1 MYKHMNM
8 HTCVQAYMH
17 TNVHMHMHT
26 DCIWTDCI
34 WIHLECC
41 TLSYASPSG
50 TQYDSRHSDSS
61 SGTGWEIPG
70 SMILPANHGEN
81 SCKPKRPNYR
91 PPTLLVYNVNPGL
104 INPVYGRL
112 IGKLP
117 KKVSNHD
124 CWGNTPLINKAW
136 FINPGLTFF
145 PSDLGAVEQLPGQVS
160 LQSKCPMQGLN
171 FGAMLKLVDVP

>member
-1 MYKHMNM
+1 MGRSSRAYRTVCDLLSYVLIMCVYLRVSKYIYGHILYIYICIYIYVYIYVIDSDVQIYTYMYKHMNM

-61 SGTGWEIPG
+61 SGTGWEIRPCRLLEESLNRG
-70 SMILPANHGEN
+70 FSQQTMERIPANQKG
-81 SCKPKRPNYR
+81 PTTG
-91 PPTLLVYNVNPGL
+91 PPL
-104 INPVYGRL
+104 
-112 IGKLP
+112 
-117 KKVSNHD
+117 
-124 CWGNTPLINKAW
+124 CW
-136 FINPGLTFF
+136 FIMSTL
-145 PSDLGAVEQLPGQVS
+145 D
-160 LQSKCPMQGLN
+160 
-171 FGAMLKLVDVP
+171 